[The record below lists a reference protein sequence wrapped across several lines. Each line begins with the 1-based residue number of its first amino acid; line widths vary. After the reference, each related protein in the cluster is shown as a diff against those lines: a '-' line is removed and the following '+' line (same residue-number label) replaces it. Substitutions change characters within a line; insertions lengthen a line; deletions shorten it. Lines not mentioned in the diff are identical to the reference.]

1 MSNFID
7 YAALFAAF
15 ATLFVVINPIGL
27 ATIFIVSTRGIAT
40 QKREAIALR
49 TCVIPFVILSLFG
62 LLGNSALGFSEI
74 SMPAFQISRRALLF

>member
-15 ATLFVVINPIGL
+15 ATLFVVINPIDL

-49 TCVIPFVILSLFG
+49 ACVIAIMILSLFG
-62 LLGNSALGFSEI
+62 LLGNSVLGFSET
-74 SMPAFQISRRALLF
+74 SMPAFQISGGALLF